1 MLGITNEQAIPIA
14 ADHREMVRFSDFES
28 QKFESVRFAL
38 KELVE
43 GAPMDHFEACKSLSK
58 VLGRGLLDIVLKLA

>member
-14 ADHREMVRFSDFES
+14 ADHREMVRFSEFES

-43 GAPMDHFEACKSLSK
+43 GAPMDPFETSKSLST
-58 VLGRGLLDIVLKLA
+58 VLGRGLLDIALR